1 MPSSS
6 KTFTPD
12 GIDIEIINLLAEN
25 ARQPV
30 STLASQIGM
39 SAPSITERIKR
50 LEEHGVI
57 SRYTIE
63 VNLEKLGFTLTSL
76 VRVKPLPG
84 QLHQLEK
91 RLTAMPACIECDK
104 VTGED
109 CFIIRLVLRSIGDLD
124 EQLNHIVEL
133 AETSSAI
140 VKKSPVPR
148 RLPAL
153 VRG

>member
-1 MPSSS
+1 MPSTS

-12 GIDIEIINLLAEN
+12 GIDIEIIYLLAKN

-30 STLASQIGM
+30 SSLTSRIGM

-50 LEEHGVI
+50 LEEQGVI
-57 SRYTIE
+57 SRYTTE
-63 VNLEKLGFTLTSL
+63 VDLEKLGFTLTSL

-84 QLHQLEK
+84 QLHLSKK
-91 RLTAMPACIECDK
+91 RLTAMSDCIECDK

-109 CFIIRLVLRSIGDLD
+109 CFIIRLVLRSISDLD

-133 AETSSAI
+133 TETSGAI
-140 VKKSPVPR
+140 VKKSSAPR
-148 RLPAL
+148 RLPAR